1 MLQYQGLAR
10 TWALLALLAAFLL
23 PVQAVAV
30 LSQADLSNPAAIC
43 EGAARQAA
51 AEYGVPADILGAL
64 TLTETGR
71 RLDGHV
77 RPWAWSVNAEGA
89 GSWFDDPASALA
101 FAEDRV
107 ALGRPNVD
115 IGCFQINY
123 RWHGANFPSVAA
135 MFDPLTNARYAASFV
150 LQLYQETGD
159 WRAAAGA
166 FHSRSPGNARKYLA
180 RFDEL
185 YVMLQSRG
193 FDGLT
198 DSPETYNEFADAAP
212 MPEEKVRAAREKLTL
227 LGAPLGTPLT
237 GMAGSLAVIGE
248 TQGPLI
254 SGDTGAVPLAGEPSL
269 WASALTP

>member
-1 MLQYQGLAR
+1 M
-10 TWALLALLAAFLL
+10 LLALLLAMITPMPSPAAIS
-23 PVQAVAV
+23 P
-30 LSQADLSNPAAIC
+30 ADPIDPAAIC
-43 EGAARQAA
+43 ERAALQAA
-51 AEYGVPADILGAL
+51 AEFGVPDSILGAL

-71 RLDGHV
+71 RLNGLV

-123 RWHGANFPSVAA
+123 RWHGENFPSVAA

-150 LQLYQETGD
+150 RQLHQETGD

-166 FHSRSPGNARKYLA
+166 FHSRSPANASKYLA

-185 YVMLQSRG
+185 HAMLQSRG
-193 FDGLT
+193 FEGLT

-212 MPEEKVRAAREKLTL
+212 MPEEKVQAAREKLTL

-248 TQGPLI
+248 SQGALI
-254 SGDTGAVPLAGEPSL
+254 GGDAGIAPVAGEASL
-269 WASALTP
+269 WASALMP